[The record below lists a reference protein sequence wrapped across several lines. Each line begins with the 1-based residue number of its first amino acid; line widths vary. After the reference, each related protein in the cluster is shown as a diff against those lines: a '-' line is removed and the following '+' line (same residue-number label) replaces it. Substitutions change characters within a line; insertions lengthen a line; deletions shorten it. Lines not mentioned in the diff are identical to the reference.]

1 MKRLFFIFTLL
12 LLPLAAMAQ
21 QVQIE
26 KRSQTPCLYPEF
38 KEAKILQTFGRQI
51 KAKANI
57 FLKDGSLVYIDE
69 KTNKV
74 MRAYVKNITGVVFD
88 DTIRYMKVGS
98 VMARVV
104 AQKGD
109 NFLLCN
115 THVNMSLYREETSGG
130 KGMDYFNVELP
141 GSETFLTLDTQKR
154 DDEGGIP
161 LTDTY
166 YFNIKG
172 IIIPAN
178 ESQFKKFIGKD
189 QQQAFKVLKENRFW
203 SWKDPESLKMLLDF
217 LPEK

>member
-1 MKRLFFIFTLL
+1 
-12 LLPLAAMAQ
+12 
-21 QVQIE
+21 
-26 KRSQTPCLYPEF
+26 
-38 KEAKILQTFGRQI
+38 
-51 KAKANI
+51 
-57 FLKDGSLVYIDE
+57 
-69 KTNKV
+69 
-74 MRAYVKNITGVVFD
+74 
-88 DTIRYMKVGS
+88 
-98 VMARVV
+98 
-104 AQKGD
+104 
-109 NFLLCN
+109 
-115 THVNMSLYREETSGG
+115 MS
-130 KGMDYFNVELP
+130 
-141 GSETFLTLDTQKR
+141 LDTQKR